1 MTVSVISG
9 TLIVSQRKDD
19 VDVMRQLGAFSPA
32 MERERQKMYYRVAIR
47 VDSLSTWQ
55 WKSTVLSE
63 LSTLFLFLRRYGPL
77 QLERL
82 RVFSS
87 PSREGLEEQLVQQN
101 EGLLSPSV
109 TAKQFLHE
117 RLIQT
122 PGMKQAT
129 PVCVGGA
136 SQQMASIAIVAES
149 SMNES
154 SRQGTDLVG
163 RSHSALESRRLAL
176 ELGPGGDHDVPYHF
190 VMPAS
195 LLPVLAW
202 MRLLA
207 RIEQGELQ
215 P

>member
-1 MTVSVISG
+1 
-9 TLIVSQRKDD
+9 
-19 VDVMRQLGAFSPA
+19 
-32 MERERQKMYYRVAIR
+32 MYYRVAVR
-47 VDSLSTWQ
+47 VDSLSIWQ
-55 WKSTVLSE
+55 WKSTVLSS
-63 LSTLFLFLRRYGPL
+63 LDTLFQLLRRYGPL

-87 PSREGLEEQLVQQN
+87 SSREGLWEQLVRQ
-101 EGLLSPSV
+101 SPSV
-109 TAKQFLHE
+109 TAAQFLNE

-122 PGMKQAT
+122 PGMTQGT

-154 SRQGTDLVG
+154 IRQGTDLIG
-163 RSHSALESRRLAL
+163 KSLSALESRRLAL
-176 ELGPGGDHDVPYHF
+176 ERGMGGNHDVPYHF
-190 VMPAS
+190 VLPTE

-207 RIEQGELQ
+207 RIKQGELQ